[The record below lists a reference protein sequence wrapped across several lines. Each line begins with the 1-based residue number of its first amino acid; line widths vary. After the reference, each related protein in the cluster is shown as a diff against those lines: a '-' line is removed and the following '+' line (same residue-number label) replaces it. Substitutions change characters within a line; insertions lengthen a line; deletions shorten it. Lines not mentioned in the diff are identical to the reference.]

1 MSKLSTLT
9 IAAAAL
15 ITTSLIVPAPAL
27 AQSARVNEIIV
38 YGTDPCPRSTDD
50 EVVVCARKP
59 ESERFRIPERL
70 RQGGSLQSRQ
80 AWANRAIAFE
90 TYGKSGINSCSP
102 VGPGGH
108 TGCSQQLISQAFKER
123 REEAVGAAPPEE

>member
-1 MSKLSTLT
+1 MSRLPSLTLAT
-9 IAAAAL
+9 AAL
-15 ITTSLIVPAPAL
+15 ILPTLAVPTPAL
-27 AQSARVNEIIV
+27 AQRVNEIIV

-59 ESERFRIPERL
+59 ESERFRIPEKL

-102 VGPGGH
+102 VGPAGF
-108 TGCSQQLISQAFKER
+108 TGCSQQLVNQAFKER
-123 REEAVGAAPPEE
+123 REETTGTIPPEE